1 MKTMTAI
8 HRLTHW
14 LLLGVLATFVSA
26 THGQTPLAWE
36 QTKYFQY
43 NIENVTVT
51 NLATG
56 SWAVKVIFSVS
67 NPVLMNVWN
76 IKEALPFQS
85 AGASITADFAW
96 DGREFTN
103 TGSSGGLAPLAGASA
118 PLGTGAAMPVQ
129 VRSLQSTT
137 AATRATPCASATD
150 CPNVPDLT
158 NRYWVSKTV
167 TLVPPTVKYGR
178 VAIEGRPVCNGLPNC
193 PAPVV
198 TSVVTSTGTTTS
210 TTYAN
215 IPVTS
220 ATADFEFTP
229 SNLAKVAN
237 QRRQIVDIAKCQ
249 GCHDDKQHG
258 DTIIPRLSLHG
269 GNRNENLN
277 LCVVCHNPNQTD
289 VNFRYYDP
297 VKPPA
302 DARVYGPET
311 PIDFKTMVHSIH
323 AGGFRK
329 TPYVVIGFQSSVN
342 DFSEVR
348 FPAELRKSCLKCH
361 VVDAATGKGSYE
373 LPLKSTV
380 LGTTVKTQSAYLAPD
395 KSPQRSIDVNPD
407 NDLKITP
414 TAATCSACHD
424 NSEVRSH
431 MIKTGGAS
439 FGTTQDKIGVTVKE
453 RCANCHGP
461 GKDKDVR
468 KVHELSSTSSD

>member
-51 NLATG
+51 PAGTG
-56 SWAVKVIFSVS
+56 SWTVKVIFSVS
-67 NPVLMNVWN
+67 NPVLANVWD
-76 IKEALPFQS
+76 IKTALPFQS
-85 AGASITADFAW
+85 TGASVTADFAW
-96 DGREFTN
+96 DGMEFTN
-103 TGSSGGLAPLAGASA
+103 TGSAGAALGSLVGASA
-118 PLGTGAAMPVQ
+118 LLGTGAAMPVQ

-150 CPNVPDLT
+150 CPKVPDLT

-167 TLVPPTVKYGR
+167 TPVPSTVKYGR
-178 VAIEGRPVCNGLPNC
+178 VAIEGRPVCNGLPGC
-193 PAPVV
+193 PTVIAPF
-198 TSVVTSTGTTTS
+198 
-210 TTYAN
+210 AN
-215 IPVTS
+215 IPVRS
-220 ATADFEFTP
+220 ATADFEFTN
-229 SNLAKVAN
+229 SIQAKVAN
-237 QRRQIVDIAKCQ
+237 PRRQIVDIAKCK

-258 DTIIPRLSLHG
+258 DTVVPRLSLHG
-269 GNRNENLN
+269 ANRNENLD

-289 VNFRYYDP
+289 VNYRYYDP
-297 VKPPA
+297 ANPPA

-311 PIDFKTMVHSIH
+311 SIDFKTMVHSIH

-342 DFSEVR
+342 DFSDVR

-373 LPLKSTV
+373 LPLKSAV
-380 LGTTVKTQSAYLAPD
+380 LGTTVKTQSAYLAPGG
-395 KSPQRSIDVNPD
+395 SPQRSIDVDPA

-424 NSEVRSH
+424 SSEVRSH

-439 FGTTQDKIGVTVKE
+439 FATTQDKIGKTVVE
-453 RCANCHGP
+453 RCVSCHGP

-468 KVHELSSTSSD
+468 KVHELSSSSSD

>member
-1 MKTMTAI
+1 
-8 HRLTHW
+8 
-14 LLLGVLATFVSA
+14 
-26 THGQTPLAWE
+26 
-36 QTKYFQY
+36 
-43 NIENVTVT
+43 
-51 NLATG
+51 
-56 SWAVKVIFSVS
+56 
-67 NPVLMNVWN
+67 
-76 IKEALPFQS
+76 
-85 AGASITADFAW
+85 
-96 DGREFTN
+96 
-103 TGSSGGLAPLAGASA
+103 
-118 PLGTGAAMPVQ
+118 
-129 VRSLQSTT
+129 
-137 AATRATPCASATD
+137 
-150 CPNVPDLT
+150 
-158 NRYWVSKTV
+158 
-167 TLVPPTVKYGR
+167 
-178 VAIEGRPVCNGLPNC
+178 
-193 PAPVV
+193 
-198 TSVVTSTGTTTS
+198 
-210 TTYAN
+210 
-215 IPVTS
+215 
-220 ATADFEFTP
+220 
-229 SNLAKVAN
+229 
-237 QRRQIVDIAKCQ
+237 
-249 GCHDDKQHG
+249 
-258 DTIIPRLSLHG
+258 
-269 GNRNENLN
+269 
-277 LCVVCHNPNQTD
+277 
-289 VNFRYYDP
+289 
-297 VKPPA
+297 
-302 DARVYGPET
+302 
-311 PIDFKTMVHSIH
+311 MVHSIH